1 MVTYKNYVSLTHV
14 HIAKDKY
21 YVPLTHVHAVT
32 DTYHVPLAHV
42 HVLTDKYYVSLA
54 MPEDMEGAKKDD
66 KQLTVAEAEAR
77 VAAMTPAQRA
87 ILSAKMKLKKDAE

>member
-1 MVTYKNYVSLTHV
+1 MFTSLQTNIARVTYKNYVSLTHV
-14 HIAKDKY
+14 HIDKDKY
-21 YVPLTHVHAVT
+21 YVPLTHVPV
-32 DTYHVPLAHV
+32 V
-42 HVLTDKYYVSLA
+42 TDKYYVSLA
-54 MPEDMEGAKKDD
+54 MPEDMAGVKKDD